1 MLGNSPF
8 HLALRISMT
17 LKATPLNSAH
27 RAAGAKM
34 VDFGGWDMPV
44 NYGSQIE
51 EHHAVRA
58 DVGMF
63 DVSHMCVVDLEGA
76 NVRPFLRTLL
86 ANNVDKLQVPGK
98 ALYSCMLNPQGFV
111 IDDLIVYYFSEN
123 WFRLVVNAGTAEKD
137 IAWIAAQNST
147 TGSAVTITPR
157 RDGANA
163 MALVAVQGPN
173 ARARVWQV
181 LPTAQAAS
189 EPLKPFN
196 AVIVNDTEFGEVMV
210 ARTGYTGE
218 DGFELAFPASRAE
231 ALWNALVAAGVKPAG
246 LGARDTLRLEAGMN
260 LYGQDM
266 DESVNPL
273 DAGLAWTVDL
283 VAERDFIGKAA
294 LQQMGQKAKFV
305 GLILR
310 EKGGVLRAH
319 QKVISATGNLG
330 EITSGTFSP
339 TMQQA
344 IALARVPLEV
354 AIGDTV
360 QVEIRDKKLAAT
372 VVKLPFVRTG
382 KILVA

>member
-1 MLGNSPF
+1 MTQT
-8 HLALRISMT
+8 ATT
-17 LKATPLNSAH
+17 LKVTPLNSAH

-51 EHHAVRA
+51 EHHAVRT

-63 DVSHMCVVDLEGA
+63 DVSHMCVVDLKGED
-76 NVRPFLRTLL
+76 VRGFLRGLV
-86 ANNVDKLQVPGK
+86 ANNVDKLQVSGK
-98 ALYSCMLNPQGFV
+98 ALYSCMLKPEATV
-111 IDDLIVYYFSEN
+111 IDDLIIYFFTEN

-137 IAWIAAQNST
+137 VAWMNAHNAA
-147 TGSAVTITPR
+147 TGAGITITQR

-163 MALVAVQGPN
+163 YGLIAVQGPN
-173 ARARVWQV
+173 ARAKAWEV
-181 LPTAQAAS
+181 LPETKAAS
-189 EPLKPFN
+189 AEIKPFN
-196 AVIVNDTEFGEVMV
+196 AVIVADTAFGEVMV

-218 DGFELAFPASRAE
+218 DGFEIAVSAE
-231 ALWNALVAAGVKPAG
+231 RITELWNALLAVGVQPAG

-273 DAGLAWTVDL
+273 NAGLAWTIDL
-283 VAERDFIGKAA
+283 IAERDFVGKKA
-294 LQQMGQKAKFV
+294 LQEQGQTAQFL

-310 EKGGVLRAH
+310 EKGGILRAH
-319 QKVISATGNLG
+319 QKIITAHGEG

-339 TMQQA
+339 SMQEA
-344 IALARVPLEV
+344 IALARLPMGV

-360 QVEIRDKKLAAT
+360 QVVIRDKQLAAS
-372 VVKLPFVRTG
+372 VVKLPFVRNG
-382 KILVA
+382 KVLAA

>member
-1 MLGNSPF
+1 
-8 HLALRISMT
+8 MT

-27 RAAGAKM
+27 RALGAKM

-51 EHHAVRA
+51 EHHAVRSDA
-58 DVGMF
+58 GMF

-76 NVRPFLRTLL
+76 NARTFLRGLL
-86 ANNVDKLQVPGK
+86 ANNVDKLQTPGK
-98 ALYSCMLNPQGFV
+98 ALYSAMLNPEGGV
-111 IDDLIVYYFSEN
+111 IDDLIVYFFRED

-137 IAWIAAQNST
+137 VAWMRQQNEA
-147 TGSAVTITPR
+147 TGSGLTITQR
-157 RDGANA
+157 RDGRSENDGAI
-163 MALVAVQGPN
+163 ALVAVQGPN
-173 ARARVWQV
+173 ARAKVWQV
-181 LPTAQAAS
+181 LPQAQAAT
-189 EPLKPFN
+189 EAMKPFN
-196 AVIVNDTEFGEVMV
+196 VAIVADTPFGEAMV

-218 DGFELAFPASRAE
+218 DGFEIGVAATQVE
-231 ALWNALVAAGVKPAG
+231 ALWNALIAAGVKPAG

-273 DAGLAWTVDL
+273 DAGLGWTVDL

-294 LQQMGQKAKFV
+294 LQAKGQQAQFV

-310 EKGGVLRAH
+310 EKGGILRAH
-319 QKVISATGNLG
+319 QKVVASSGNVG

-344 IALARVPLEV
+344 IALARVPMDV
-354 AIGDTV
+354 QVGDTV
-360 QVEIRDKKLAAT
+360 HVEIRDKKLAAS
-372 VVKLPFVRTG
+372 VVKLPFVRNG
-382 KILVA
+382 KVLAA